1 MTKKQKTKKKQVCVS
16 FYSLNTNS
24 ISKHIQSVKE
34 IE

>member
-1 MTKKQKTKKKQVCVS
+1 MTKKTKQVSVS
-16 FYSLNTNS
+16 FYSLNTDS